1 MKNIAL
7 IIPDDIFPVEAGHHK
22 AIVDICKYLR
32 KHGDL
37 KIKIVQFSIWNKAPS
52 DKYLDIC
59 DEYKKIQ
66 MPKRWGWIDIL
77 NKMVLRVTPLFL
89 ASFVTA
95 CAMRKN
101 VMREVADCD
110 EVVLFFT
117 GWFPLLKRRFRLQR
131 GCVVTVDIIFHRIKS
146 IRGSTFWGRTCAW
159 ANRFFEIRALKSF
172 KKVCVLGDY
181 EETLLKDCGV
191 PADRIMRIGMPIEIP
206 KRHEASIVKKYDFL
220 MLGSATPQNVDG
232 LKVFFQKV
240 APLLKGRNV
249 SFAVAGKLSYDS
261 ILESDIVPQNIKI
274 IRLGYVD
281 DLSICCSEAL
291 IGVATVPYGSGI
303 KVKVV
308 EMMMND
314 LPMILTNSGAE
325 GIPVTQAGS
334 INIEREDKNAVEE
347 RMTAWLN
354 DQSAAIAV
362 GKDQGQLL
370 RVAFAPETTLAALG
384 EFLSR

>member
-22 AIVDICKYLR
+22 AIVDICKYLHKR
-32 KHGDL
+32 SDL
-37 KIKIVQFSIWNKAPS
+37 KLKILQFSMWNKAPS

-59 DEYKKIQ
+59 DEYKRIQ
-66 MPKRWGWIDIL
+66 MPKRWGFVDVL
-77 NKMVLRVTPLFL
+77 NKIFLRVAPLFL
-89 ASFVTA
+89 GSFVKA
-95 CAMRKN
+95 CAMRKDI
-101 VMREVADCD
+101 MREVKECD
-110 EVVLFFT
+110 EVVIFFT
-117 GWFPLLKRRFRLQR
+117 GWFSLLPRWIRLQR

-146 IRGSTFWGRTCAW
+146 IRGSTFWGRICTC

-181 EETLLKDCGV
+181 EETLLKNCGI
-191 PADRIMRIGMPIEIP
+191 PADRIIRIGMPIEVP
-206 KRHEASIVKKYDFL
+206 KRPESSIVKKYDFL

-240 APLLKGRNV
+240 APLLKGRNM

-261 ILESDIVPQNIKI
+261 ILESDLVPQNIKI

-281 DLSICCSEAL
+281 DLATCCSEAL

-325 GIPVTQAGS
+325 GIPVTQAGC
-334 INIEREDKNAVEE
+334 INIDREDKDAVEE
-347 RMTAWLN
+347 RMKAWLN
-354 DQSAAIAV
+354 DPSAAIAV
-362 GKDQGQLL
+362 GKDQGRLL
-370 RVAFAPETTLAALG
+370 RAAFAPEATLAAFG
-384 EFLSR
+384 DFLSR